1 MNSFTWMPRQNERKI
16 RNLCIFG
23 LVFGKQTKLNKI
35 AWHMDKGVASLE
47 QVSVLYLSSIF
58 SQNAIFCK

>member
-1 MNSFTWMPRQNERKI
+1 MKEKFETSVY
-16 RNLCIFG
+16 LG

-35 AWHMDKGVASLE
+35 ARHMDKGVASQE
-47 QVSVLYLSSIF
+47 QVGVLYLSSIF